1 MELWSRGSGRS
12 LALALLAASWCTGW
26 LWLLLALMRPLPG
39 VLSFK
44 SDLGALELL
53 ELPAGRTYPT
63 VLFAVFLACL
73 LPPLLLSA
81 LRNKCD
87 GKGRALQS
95 ILWPLRSA
103 SFWLSCVAWTTVGI
117 AFAVLLHDRG
127 SIVVIAIS
135 SALLLSIAIPFF
147 CLNPCTLDAPSP
159 SHWWKPYWPG
169 WKALLTA
176 LALWIVYAATS
187 FALELAIDI
196 NPIAWVSVLLSLL
209 DELLSAC
216 ILVLAVAIWLNRGHW
231 QAVRVDIRRLL
242 GSGFIAEYVWQALAI
257 ALLLAVMAFPVLI
270 AAVNV
275 IFVIPQYEY
284 WAEANN
290 LELPLGVRA
299 QSVIAR
305 GHELFPYVLI
315 VPFGLY
321 FGLVQGRL
329 IRQHGVGKENQAS

>member
-1 MELWSRGSGRS
+1 
-12 LALALLAASWCTGW
+12 
-26 LWLLLALMRPLPG
+26 
-39 VLSFK
+39 
-44 SDLGALELL
+44 
-53 ELPAGRTYPT
+53 
-63 VLFAVFLACL
+63 
-73 LPPLLLSA
+73 
-81 LRNKCD
+81 
-87 GKGRALQS
+87 
-95 ILWPLRSA
+95 
-103 SFWLSCVAWTTVGI
+103 VGI

-135 SALLLSIAIPFF
+135 ALLPSIAIPFF

-169 WKALLTA
+169 WKALLTVF
-176 LALWIVYAATS
+176 ALWIVYAATS

-196 NPIAWVSVLLSLL
+196 NPIAWESVLLSLL

-216 ILVLAVAIWLNRGHW
+216 ILVLAVALWLNRGHW
-231 QAVRVDIRRLL
+231 QAARIDIRRLL
-242 GSGFIAEYVWQALAI
+242 GSGFIAEYVWQASAI
-257 ALLLAVMAFPVLI
+257 ALLLAVMAFPVLV
-270 AAVNV
+270 AAVNL
-275 IFVIPQYEY
+275 IFVVPQYES

-305 GHELFPYVLI
+305 GHEFLYVLI

-329 IRQHGVGKENQAS
+329 VRQHGVGKENQAG